1 MRASEFCED
10 KSLGYALS
18 QHGTH
23 LHKKE
28 RNKNIRPGTDDWFKL
43 YFARPFLTHEKKPK
57 GRSKK

>member
-18 QHGTH
+18 QHGTN

-28 RNKNIRPGTDDWFKL
+28 RRSKMRPGDLNWFKL
-43 YFARPFLTHEKKPK
+43 WFTRPYLTGKKN
-57 GRSKK
+57 

>member
-28 RNKNIRPGTDDWFKL
+28 QRSKMRPGDKNWFKL
-43 YFARPFLTHEKKPK
+43 WFARPYLTHEKPPK
-57 GRSKK
+57 GK